1 MGLLC
6 GMIDRTPSA
15 SVEGTGSI
23 PGPGRFHMRSTEAR
37 VSQLLKPVSLWSPAA
52 EAAAVRNPSSAMK
65 SSPSL
70 LQLEKDREQ
79 QRRPSTSNK
88 WIQFLKMI
96 KSMYHDMSPT
106 NSREWLGFQTNGIS
120 KKQWLVSQI
129 SYSYRNIWLDIIFA
143 FIHSH
148 CTKGTFWHWRY
159 SAKQDE
165 SFPAFMELAV

>member
-1 MGLLC
+1 MDFSRFRNL
-6 GMIDRTPSA
+6 PASA
-15 SVEGTGSI
+15 GNVGSI
-23 PGPGRFHMRSTEAR
+23 PGRFHLLQSSWAR
-37 VSQLLKPVSLWSPAA
+37 APQLLSLPAPSSPGSTRKG
-52 EAAAVRNPSSAMK
+52 AAVRNPSSAMK

-70 LQLEKDREQ
+70 LQLEKDRAQ